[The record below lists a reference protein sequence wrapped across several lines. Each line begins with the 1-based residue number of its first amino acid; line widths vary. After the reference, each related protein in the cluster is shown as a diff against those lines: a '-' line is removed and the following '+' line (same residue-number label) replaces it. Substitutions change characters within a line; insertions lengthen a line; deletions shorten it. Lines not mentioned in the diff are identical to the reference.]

1 MSKLVEGKVAVV
13 TGAAG
18 GIGREHALML
28 ASHGAKVVVN
38 DLGGDVSGQG
48 EDATQAQKVVEEIQA
63 MGGEAVVNGGN
74 VANFTDAK
82 GMIDQA
88 IDTYGDL
95 NILINNAG
103 ILRDRM
109 LFSMSEDD
117 WDAIMNVHLKGTFGP
132 THHAAV
138 YWRNKAKA
146 GEETYGRVINTS
158 SPSGIYG
165 NIGQSNYGAAK
176 AGIAAF
182 TVITAMEL
190 AKYNVTVNA
199 LVPAA
204 LSRMTAGLVGMDN
217 LTDEQKEGMSPRWQ
231 AVTATWLCSEE
242 ANNVTGRLFDVRGSM
257 IGISEGWTLGPSGTQ
272 PDDPQDL
279 GPLMA
284 ELMSKATLNANMG
297 GIPSGGTGRPENQ
310 I

>member
-1 MSKLVEGKVAVV
+1 MAKLVEGKVALI

-28 ASHGAKVVVN
+28 ASHGAKIVVN
-38 DLGGDVSGQG
+38 DLGGDMSGQG
-48 EDATQAQKVVEEIQA
+48 EDLTQAQKVVEEIQA

-74 VANFTDAK
+74 VASFTDAK
-82 GMIDQA
+82 AMIDQA

-117 WDAIMNVHLKGTFGP
+117 WDSIMAVHLKGTFGP

-199 LVPAA
+199 
-204 LSRMTAGLVGMDN
+204 
-217 LTDEQKEGMSPRWQ
+217 
-231 AVTATWLCSEE
+231 VTQI
-242 ANNVTGRLFDVRGSM
+242 NNGSCR
-257 IGISEGWTLGPSGTQ
+257 PSGATYAAYTRTHHVQ
-272 PDDPQDL
+272 TK
-279 GPLMA
+279 MA
-284 ELMSKATLNANMG
+284 ATARWWEVG
-297 GIPSGGTGRPENQ
+297 SRRQSSTIFEERD

>member
-1 MSKLVEGKVAVV
+1 MSSLKDKVAII
-13 TGAAG
+13 TGAG
-18 GIGREHALML
+18 RGIGKETALYL
-28 ASHGAKVVVN
+28 AKKGVKVLVN
-38 DLGGDVSGQG
+38 DLGANPDGSG
-48 EDATQAQKVVEEIQA
+48 EEKIADEVVEAIVSS
-63 MGGEAVVNGGN
+63 GGEALANYESVDSYEGG
-74 VANFTDAK
+74 K
-82 GMIDQA
+82 
-88 IDTYGDL
+88 
-95 NILINNAG
+95 NIFDSALSEFGAVDILVNNAG

-117 WDAIMNVHLKGTFGP
+117 WDSIMAVHLKGTFGP

-146 GEETYGRVINTS
+146 GEDTYGRVINTS

-217 LTDEQKEGMSPRWQ
+217 LSDEQKEAMSPRWQ
-231 AVTATWLCSEE
+231 AVTAAWLCSEE
-242 ANNVTGRLFDVRGSM
+242 AAKVTGRCFDVRGNQ
-257 IGISEGWTLGPSGTQ
+257 IGISEGWVLGPTGTQ
-272 PDDPQDL
+272 PEDPQDL
-279 GPLMA
+279 GPLMT
-284 ELMSKATLNANMG
+284 ELMSKARLNANMG
-297 GIPSGGTGRPENQ
+297 GHPSGGTGRPENE

>member
-1 MSKLVEGKVAVV
+1 
-13 TGAAG
+13 
-18 GIGREHALML
+18 
-28 ASHGAKVVVN
+28 
-38 DLGGDVSGQG
+38 
-48 EDATQAQKVVEEIQA
+48 
-63 MGGEAVVNGGN
+63 
-74 VANFTDAK
+74 
-82 GMIDQA
+82 
-88 IDTYGDL
+88 
-95 NILINNAG
+95 
-103 ILRDRM
+103 M

-204 LSRMTAGLVGMDN
+204 LSKGGDVTSLAGSYCYLA
-217 LTDEQKEGMSPRWQ
+217 LQRRSEQR
-231 AVTATWLCSEE
+231 
-242 ANNVTGRLFDVRGSM
+242 NR
-257 IGISEGWTLGPSGTQ
+257 
-272 PDDPQDL
+272 
-279 GPLMA
+279 
-284 ELMSKATLNANMG
+284 KAL
-297 GIPSGGTGRPENQ
+297 
-310 I
+310 

>member
-1 MSKLVEGKVAVV
+1 
-13 TGAAG
+13 
-18 GIGREHALML
+18 
-28 ASHGAKVVVN
+28 
-38 DLGGDVSGQG
+38 
-48 EDATQAQKVVEEIQA
+48 

-74 VANFTDAK
+74 VANFNDAK
-82 GMIDQA
+82 AMVDQA

-117 WDAIMNVHLKGTFGP
+117 WDAIMNVHLKGTFSP
-132 THHAAV
+132 THHASV

-146 GEETYGRVINTS
+146 GEETSGRVINTS

-204 LSRMTAGLVGMDN
+204 LSRMTAGLIGMDN
-217 LTDEQKEGMSPRWQ
+217 LTDEQKEAMSPRWQ
-231 AVTATWLCSEE
+231 AVTAAWLCSDE
-242 ANNVTGRLFDVRGSM
+242 ASNVTGRLFDVRGDQ
-257 IGISEGWTLGPSGTQ
+257 IGISEGWVLGPTGTQ

-297 GIPSGGTGRPENQ
+297 GIPNGGTGRPENE